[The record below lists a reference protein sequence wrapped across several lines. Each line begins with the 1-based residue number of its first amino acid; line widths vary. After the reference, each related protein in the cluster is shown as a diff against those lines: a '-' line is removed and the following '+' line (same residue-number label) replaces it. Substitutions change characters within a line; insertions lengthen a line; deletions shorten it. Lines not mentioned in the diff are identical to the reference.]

1 VRRVLSARTDPNS
14 AFLALLG
21 FLLLLLVFV
30 YGGKKVRGE
39 IYEKNLCC
47 WMCRRKKIITE
58 KGQAVKVAKNPQK
71 S

>member
-30 YGGKKVRGE
+30 MGGKKYAG
-39 IYEKNLCC
+39 KF
-47 WMCRRKKIITE
+47 MKKIYAVGCVEE
-58 KGQAVKVAKNPQK
+58 KK
-71 S
+71 